1 MERLRTLPETRY
13 AKSGDVHIAY
23 QIVGTGP
30 LDLVV
35 VPASSLTSNG
45 SGRSPPAP
53 ACWAGWPPFPA

>member
-1 MERLRTLPETRY
+1 MERSRTLPETRY
-13 AKSGDVHIAY
+13 AKSGDAHIAY

-35 VPASSLTSNG
+35 VPASSPTSNG

-53 ACWAGWPPFPA
+53 ACWTA